1 MLIFINPNEPEIK
14 SNLLLFIFF
23 LLLTI
28 LSLKNDKFEY
38 ADNFTLI
45 LMRKKLR
52 LIATPHTHTISND
65 VIQG

>member
-1 MLIFINPNEPEIK
+1 MK
-14 SNLLLFIFF
+14 SNSLFFFIFF

-45 LMRKKLR
+45 LMKKK
-52 LIATPHTHTISND
+52 IATNSDITHILF
-65 VIQG
+65 QMM